1 MPFVSQKKKF
11 VRTEQKPKEIISSAY
26 AAFSSYFPY
35 FKSVPSL
42 FLCNVMLLPN
52 LITFKIKFGL
62 RNDWN
67 KPKKSVTLKDIFEK
81 VNLNI

>member
-1 MPFVSQKKKF
+1 
-11 VRTEQKPKEIISSAY
+11 
-26 AAFSSYFPY
+26 
-35 FKSVPSL
+35 
-42 FLCNVMLLPN
+42 MLLPN

-81 VNLNI
+81 VNLHIENAKRRTFFQF